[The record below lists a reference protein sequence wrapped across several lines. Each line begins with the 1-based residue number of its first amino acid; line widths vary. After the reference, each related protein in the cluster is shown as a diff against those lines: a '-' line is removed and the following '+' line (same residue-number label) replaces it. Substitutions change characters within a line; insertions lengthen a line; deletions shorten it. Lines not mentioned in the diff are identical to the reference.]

1 MGRRPLAQKRQRNAP
16 TGSKPEVT
24 EPSGG
29 VEKNAESSTP
39 SSEQAK
45 LQSDVT
51 NVQLEPTEPK
61 TKAQRKGKKLV
72 AVGRVRRSE
81 RLKFAVT
88 PSQDKD
94 VECIIEEITVSDSEE
109 DEERELPEPSQM
121 PNSLEEKVEYLLQR
135 LEEQQKAIEDLKLKV
150 TMESSPTGRPCA
162 ADIRYKNLYFESQKK
177 IEALTEKHQLAL
189 KLEHALGKAEAYE
202 KGAGL
207 FAEGLEKLKDVI
219 LVTNL
224 TRATEAAMKF
234 SSEAFTSTDAGGE
247 EKRKRAGTTRK

>member
-1 MGRRPLAQKRQRNAP
+1 MGRRPLAQKRQRKAP
-16 TGSKPEVT
+16 MGSKPEVT
-24 EPSGG
+24 DLSGG
-29 VEKNAESSTP
+29 VENNAETSTP

-61 TKAQRKGKKLV
+61 TEAKSKGKKLV
-72 AVGRVRRSE
+72 TVGRVRRSE

-94 VECIIEEITVSDSEE
+94 VECIIEEITMSDSEE
-109 DEERELPEPSQM
+109 DEERELPEPTQM

-135 LEEQQKAIEDLKLKV
+135 LEEQQKAIEDLKLK
-150 TMESSPTGRPCA
+150 
-162 ADIRYKNLYFESQKK
+162 

-202 KGAGL
+202 KGASL

-247 EKRKRAGTTRK
+247 EKRKRTGTTRK